1 MCLVSLFRD
10 RIVGS
15 GFQRT
20 FILEFSKDSIQPTNN
35 YGYFNKIIQL
45 MYSTFSNNGFTLHSC
60 HTFATI
66 IQMPF
71 WDLNPIEDSE
81 IR

>member
-35 YGYFNKIIQL
+35 YGYFNKT
-45 MYSTFSNNGFTLHSC
+45 YSINVFYVFK
-60 HTFATI
+60 
-66 IQMPF
+66 
-71 WDLNPIEDSE
+71 
-81 IR
+81 